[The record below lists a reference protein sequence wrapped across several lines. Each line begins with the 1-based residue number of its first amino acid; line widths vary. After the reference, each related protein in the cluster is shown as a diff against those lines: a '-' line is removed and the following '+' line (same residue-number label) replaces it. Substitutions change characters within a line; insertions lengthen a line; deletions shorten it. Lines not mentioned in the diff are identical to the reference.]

1 VLYLQLPLDL
11 IPDAIPLIGQLD
23 DSVARLVAV
32 LGLALLGC
40 SAGYLDSSQQLLRW
54 PVSPWQHSSP
64 AATASEEAFSIE
76 PDGQQQVTA
85 GAGQRQEEEEEEESG
100 GASGGAALVLAS
112 CTAAA
117 AIGLVALP
125 ALQPQL
131 VDNLVGLAT
140 GRLRIVNIGGE
151 RTITAAY

>member
-1 VLYLQLPLDL
+1 MLYLQLPLDL

-32 LGLALLGC
+32 VGLALLGC
-40 SAGYLDSSQQLLRW
+40 SAGYLDSSQQLLLRW

-85 GAGQRQEEEEEEESG
+85 GAGQRQEEEEEESG

-112 CTAAA
+112 CTAA

>member
-1 VLYLQLPLDL
+1 MLYLQLPLDL

-85 GAGQRQEEEEEEESG
+85 GAGQRQEEEEEESG

-112 CTAAA
+112 CTAA